1 MASLQIRKL
10 PEPLYQ
16 KLKAVA
22 KREHRSVPQQTIVL
36 LAGALDVSPAVKE
49 NRQQVLA
56 SIKRDA
62 KRLKK
67 FDVSDPVAL
76 IRQDRL

>member
-36 LAGALDVSPAVKE
+36 LTEALDVSPAVKE

>member
-22 KREHRSVPQQTIVL
+22 QREHRSVPQQTIVL
-36 LAGALDVSPAVKE
+36 LTEALDVSPAVKE

>member
-36 LAGALDVSPAVKE
+36 LTEALDVSLAVKE

-67 FDVSDPVAL
+67 FDVSDPADL

>member
-1 MASLQIRKL
+1 MASLQVRKL
-10 PEPLYQ
+10 PDSLYQ
-16 KLKAVA
+16 KLVAVA

-36 LAGALDVSPAVKE
+36 LAEALNVSLVAKE
-49 NRQQVLA
+49 NRKQVLA
-56 SIKRDA
+56 TIKRDA

-67 FDVSDPVAL
+67 FDVSDPADL